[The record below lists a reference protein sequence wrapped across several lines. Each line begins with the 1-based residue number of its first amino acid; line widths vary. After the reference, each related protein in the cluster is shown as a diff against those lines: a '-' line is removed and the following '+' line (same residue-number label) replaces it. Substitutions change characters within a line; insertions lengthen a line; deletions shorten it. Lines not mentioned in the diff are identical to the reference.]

1 MYPVP
6 RLGSR
11 GNKSTRTQRK
21 AKKTAKNV
29 QVAVRTDVATLLLP
43 LWLSQLKWEASCAH
57 ALLGSEYR
65 NNRVVSS
72 SSSTKPDN
80 R

>member
-43 LWLSQLKWEASCAH
+43 LWLSQLK
-57 ALLGSEYR
+57 
-65 NNRVVSS
+65 
-72 SSSTKPDN
+72 
-80 R
+80 